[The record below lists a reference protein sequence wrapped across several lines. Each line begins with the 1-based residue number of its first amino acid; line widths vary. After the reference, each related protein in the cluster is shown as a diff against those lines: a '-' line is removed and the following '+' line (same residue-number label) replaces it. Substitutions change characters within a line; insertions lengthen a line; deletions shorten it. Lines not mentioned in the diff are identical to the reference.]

1 MLNAYFYHER
11 IRKSVAMFGSLFNNI
26 YVLNKNSAGAI
37 IQTKKVPLSYAPKAK
52 FLERI
57 REHADLDTSNKVAL
71 KLPRMSFEILA
82 YTYAPERQLQKTSN
96 FNRVGLTDS
105 DRVKVYSPVPYTLS
119 MQLNIFTKSQ
129 DEALQIVEQIIP
141 YFNPQYTITIK
152 PFSDYSDILE
162 DCPIT
167 LSGMSYSDDYEGS
180 LDSRRTIVYQ
190 LDFEMEANFYSG
202 VLNTQIIRKVTAEQY
217 LMDIANGLTA
227 DSDVKVSTLTVLPNP
242 LGVTADSD
250 YGFTTTL
257 VSHVDSSQ

>member
-11 IRKSVAMFGSLFNNI
+11 IRKSVAIFGSLFNNI
-26 YVLNKNSAGAI
+26 YVLNRNSAGAV
-37 IQTKKVPLSYAPKAK
+37 IQTKKVPLSYAPKSK

-57 REHADLDTSNKVAL
+57 REHADLDLDQKVAL

-82 YTYAPERQLQKTSN
+82 YTYAPERQLQKTGN
-96 FNRVGLTDS
+96 FNRPGLTDS
-105 DRVKVYSPVPYTLS
+105 DRVKIFAPVPYTLS

-141 YFNPQYTITIK
+141 FFNPQYSITIK
-152 PFSDYSDILE
+152 PFSAHPDILE

-180 LDSRRTIVYQ
+180 LDARRTIIYQ

-202 VLNTQIIRKVTAEQY
+202 VINTQIIRKIETEQY
-217 LMDIANGLTA
+217 LMDIPNGLTA
-227 DSDVKVSTLTVLPNP
+227 DSDAKVSTLTVLPNP

-250 YGFTTTL
+250 FGFTTTL
-257 VSHVDSSQ
+257 VNHVDSSQ

>member
-1 MLNAYFYHER
+1 MLNEYFYHER

-26 YVLNKNSAGAI
+26 YVLNKDSNGNV
-37 IQTKKVPLSYAPKAK
+37 IQTKKVPLSYAPKSK
-52 FLERI
+52 FLDRI
-57 REHADLDTSNKVAL
+57 REHADLDLDQKVAL

-105 DRVKVYSPVPYTLS
+105 DRVKVYSPVPYNLS
-119 MQLNIFTKSQ
+119 MQLNIFTKAQ

-152 PFSDYSDILE
+152 PFSQYADILE

-180 LDSRRTIVYQ
+180 MDARRTIVYQ

-202 VLNTQIIRKVTAEQY
+202 VINTQIIRKIETEQY
-217 LMDIANGLTA
+217 LMDIANGLAA
-227 DSDVKVSTLTVLPNP
+227 DSDTKVSTLTVLPNP
-242 LGVTADSD
+242 LNVSADSD

-257 VSHVDSSQ
+257 VSHIDSSQ

>member
-11 IRKSVAMFGSLFNNI
+11 IRKSVAIFGSLFNNI
-26 YVLNKNSAGAI
+26 YVLNKNSAGAV

-57 REHADLDTSNKVAL
+57 REHADLDLDQKVAL

-82 YTYAPERQLQKTSN
+82 YTYAPERQLQKMGS

-105 DRVKVYSPVPYTLS
+105 DRVKIFAPVPYTLS
-119 MQLNIFTKSQ
+119 MQLNIFTKAQ

-141 YFNPQYTITIK
+141 FFNPQYTITIK
-152 PFSDYSDILE
+152 PFSAHADILE

-167 LSGMSYSDDYEGS
+167 LSGMSYSDDYEGA

-202 VLNTQIIRKVTAEQY
+202 VLNTQIIRKVTTEQY
-217 LMDIANGLTA
+217 LMDVANGLVA

-242 LGVTADSD
+242 LNVSADSD